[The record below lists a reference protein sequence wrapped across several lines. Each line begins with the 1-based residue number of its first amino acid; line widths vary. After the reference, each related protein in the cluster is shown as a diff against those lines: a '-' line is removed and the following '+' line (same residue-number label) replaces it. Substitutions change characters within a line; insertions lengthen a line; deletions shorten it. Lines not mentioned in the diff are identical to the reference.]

1 MATGNDDSFLDV
13 LADQDLVAKENE
25 AQNISRRGSFSSGKT
40 GEMEE
45 NELN

>member
-1 MATGNDDSFLDV
+1 MATGNDDDSFLDV

-25 AQNISRRGSFSSGKT
+25 AQNISSNSSGKT